1 MKEKYYTM
9 KPIKLPKFLLCLLL
23 LFSVNAFC
31 QTNNSYDSVLAKK
44 LGADEYGMKNYIFVI
59 LKSGTNNI
67 ADKAI
72 LDSLFRGHLANI
84 HRLAEHGD
92 LVLAGPFGK
101 NDNNYRGLFI
111 FNAKNIE
118 EVKKFLETDPTIKAK
133 VLEAEI
139 YPWYGSAA
147 VQEITEIHNKIAKT
161 SF

>member
-1 MKEKYYTM
+1 M
-9 KPIKLPKFLLCLLL
+9 KPKKLQKVL
-23 LFSVNAFC
+23 LFLPLLFCAHAFC
-31 QTNNSYDSVLAKK
+31 QTNNNYDSVLAKK

-59 LKSGTNNI
+59 LKSGSNNI
-67 ADKAI
+67 TDKAKR
-72 LDSLFRGHLANI
+72 DSLFRGHLANI

-118 EVKKFLETDPTIKAK
+118 DVKKLLETDPTIKAK

-147 VQEITEIHNKIAKT
+147 VQQINEIHDKIAKT